1 MSRTKIN
8 TTSDI
13 GSIIKEAR
21 LYKNMTLLAV
31 ATKAGFTYMTIHNIE
46 NNIGS
51 TRTETLIA
59 VASVVGVHIEMVAD
73 YNLTKTERIAAAMGV
88 RK

>member
-1 MSRTKIN
+1 MSRTKI
-8 TTSDI
+8 TTTNDI
-13 GSIIKEAR
+13 GAVIKDAR
-21 LYKNMTLLAV
+21 LRKNMTLIAV
-31 ATKAGFTYMTIHNIE
+31 ATKAGFTYMTVHNIE

-59 VASVVGVHIEMVAD
+59 VASVVGVTLELVTE
-73 YNLTKTERIAAAMGV
+73 TKLDKIAAAVGV